1 MNDGLKDTVRRDLV
15 SLLTSNPKVKRI
27 VLFGSRAMGTYRP
40 ASDIDLALEGP
51 ELHLLDLLEFKRL
64 IAEQNLLLDV
74 DLLIYDSISNKAL
87 LSHIARHGVCWWP
100 RRNEE

>member
-15 SLLTSNPKVKRI
+15 TLLTSNPRVKRI
-27 VLFGSRAMGTYRP
+27 VLFGSRAMGNYRP

-51 ELHLLDLLEFKRL
+51 ELHLSDLLEFKRL
-64 IAEQNLLLDV
+64 IAELNLLLDV
-74 DLLIYDSISNKAL
+74 DLLICENISNKDL

-100 RRNEE
+100 GKNDE